1 VIHNQAMNKKKVK
14 VRKEKK
20 MSTELSTNAGISELN
35 NKIKSHPSVYA
46 RVTYHGYYLFFLTVK
61 LS

>member
-1 VIHNQAMNKKKVK
+1 MNKKKVK

-46 RVTYHGYYLFFLTVK
+46 RVTYHGYYLFFFFNRK
-61 LS
+61 A